1 MKRVIRLRVRSLHN
15 QSRPKLGGPNM
26 TRATS
31 PLLAAILLI
40 SAPASAQEV
49 EESEKIVDTKFILVT
64 GSLVVSTIFD
74 IETTFAAINNSDVP
88 VYEGNPIMR
97 PFINSGRPA
106 TYAFVGLVDAGI
118 VYISYRMKKSADPD
132 IQKFWWVMP
141 MAATTGH
148 TLAGGLNLRFV
159 F

>member
-1 MKRVIRLRVRSLHN
+1 MKPVIVS
-15 QSRPKLGGPNM
+15 
-26 TRATS
+26 
-31 PLLAAILLI
+31 LLAAILLI
-40 SAPASAQEV
+40 SAPVSAQETKK
-49 EESEKIVDTKFILVT
+49 SGRTVDAKFMLVT

-74 IETTFAAINNSDVP
+74 IETTFAAIDNPDIP

-106 TYAFVGLVDAGI
+106 TYAFVGMVDAGI

-132 IQKFWWVMP
+132 IQKLWWVIP

>member
-1 MKRVIRLRVRSLHN
+1 
-15 QSRPKLGGPNM
+15 M
-26 TRATS
+26 TRATF
-31 PLLAAILLI
+31 PLLTAVLLI
-40 SAPASAQEV
+40 SAPASAQEI
-49 EESEKIVDTKFILVT
+49 KNNNKTVDAKFILVT
-64 GSLVVSTIFD
+64 GSLAMSTIFD

-106 TYAFVGLVDAGI
+106 TYAFVGVVDAGI
-118 VYISYRMKKSADPD
+118 VYISYRMKKSANPD

-148 TLAGGLNLRFV
+148 ALAGGLNLRFV